1 MFSWKRAVAP
11 EHHGGNETEG
21 IKLME
26 FHIKADD
33 EDAAGT
39 NHMGIAVS
47 KPSRARQLT
56 EKGRK
61 YQAKLVL
68 KKRPEQ

>member
-1 MFSWKRAVAP
+1 
-11 EHHGGNETEG
+11 
-21 IKLME
+21 ME

-39 NHMGIAVS
+39 NHVGIAVS